1 MIVDSMTHAEM
12 YQELERDREAKALN
26 VHEW

>member
-12 YQELERDREAKALN
+12 YQELERDREAKAHN